1 MERLDPQKLHVINLC
16 NDEAF
21 CQGKPTRCYTLTHS
35 DFTGDMFLTIGC
47 AYDKKQVS
55 GLYTRLMRDEVLSEL
70 VKTDTGWELR
80 VHCHVSG
87 GMVLGKAKWRND
99 IFHAELPLALE
110 AIIYGDR
117 ALFTSDAGLGEA
129 SIKVHFHS
137 PLSKYNRVEDWGTVP
152 DYA

>member
-1 MERLDPQKLHVINLC
+1 MKRLDPQKLHVVNLC
-16 NDEAF
+16 NDSVF
-21 CQGKPTRCYTLTHS
+21 GHGNPTRHHTLTHS

-47 AYDKKQVS
+47 AYNKKQVS

-137 PLSKYNRVEDWGTVP
+137 PLSKYNRVEDWGTVSG
-152 DYA
+152 YA